1 MQIFQKISF
10 HIGFYIIHNET
21 IYICWINLTFLFI
34 IIFFNAILI
43 FLLFYSTWVKRREE
57 VFWWNQLL
65 MTDVN

>member
-34 IIFFNAILI
+34 IIFFQCNFDIFTILQ
-43 FLLFYSTWVKRREE
+43 YMS
-57 VFWWNQLL
+57 
-65 MTDVN
+65 